1 MTFLKIS
8 ITQKGPIYFSN
19 KVWTDLA
26 PGHAQIFYGNW
37 RWQGGGWVLGV
48 WICMIWDAWFWF
60 FTISY
65 CILCCRNQLMVFMNS
80 LETATRWCRARSRII
95 KCDLYGI
102 LWSLFHCEGW
112 LDRTN
117 HWPGFKRINWG
128 CLTLFSSTHGGF
140 AWLLLSTIV
149 AQVWWWLGVNKKARH
164 LWLISKCVFANIG
177 DYSPGNQSQLSQMAI
192 QDSIWF

>member
-1 MTFLKIS
+1 MLRSFMEIDVDKAVAECLGYEYVWFETPGSDFLPLATAFYVVGIS
-8 ITQKGPIYFSN
+8 WWCLWIHLRP
-19 KVWTDLA
+19 A
-26 PGHAQIFYGNW
+26 PH
-37 RWQGGGWVLGV
+37 
-48 WICMIWDAWFWF
+48 
-60 FTISY
+60 
-65 CILCCRNQLMVFMNS
+65 
-80 LETATRWCRARSRII
+80 WCRARSRII

-102 LWSLFHCEGW
+102 LWSLCHCEGW

-128 CLTLFSSTHGGF
+128 CVTLFSSTHGGF

>member
-1 MTFLKIS
+1 MIFLKIS

-112 LDRTN
+112 LDRIGPITGQGLRESIEVV
-117 HWPGFKRINWG
+117 WPFLAPHMEALLDFCSVPLWRWFGDDLESTKRPD
-128 CLTLFSSTHGGF
+128 
-140 AWLLLSTIV
+140 
-149 AQVWWWLGVNKKARH
+149 
-164 LWLISKCVFANIG
+164 IS
-177 DYSPGNQSQLSQMAI
+177 D
-192 QDSIWF
+192 